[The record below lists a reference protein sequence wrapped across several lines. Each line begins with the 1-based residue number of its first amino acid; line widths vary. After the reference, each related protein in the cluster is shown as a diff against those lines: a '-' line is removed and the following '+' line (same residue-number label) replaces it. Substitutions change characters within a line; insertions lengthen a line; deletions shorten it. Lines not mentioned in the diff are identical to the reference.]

1 MTKDE
6 FKDFVRRIRSIY
18 PNRPFLTDKEQFDLW
33 WEYMQPLK
41 LEFFL
46 IAEKRYVADSAF
58 PPTIADITTRYKA
71 VKDHNMRLKAE
82 LLDIFNLARQ
92 YYPVMRW
99 TNDDEK
105 AFLDAIKS
113 QTFDECKAKAKKIL
127 NSLVGHPED
136 TEKTFAEL
144 VGGRKW

>member
-6 FKDFVRRIRSIY
+6 VKDFVRRIRSIY

-33 WEYMQPLK
+33 WGYMQPLK

-46 IAEKRYVADSAF
+46 IAERKYVAESAF

-82 LLDIFNLARQ
+82 LTDIFNLARQ
-92 YYPVMRW
+92 YYPVQKW
-99 TNDDEK
+99 SDGDET
-105 AFLDAIKS
+105 AFMDAIKS
-113 QTFDECKAKAKKIL
+113 KTFGECKAKARSIL
-127 NSLVGHPED
+127 NYLVGHPED
-136 TEKTFAEL
+136 NELTFAEYIRR
-144 VGGRKW
+144 RKW